1 MEDSNLFRVLEV
13 DSETVTLNPILDED
27 GGFRDRDEPSIT
39 VTTADSDEDIA
50 QVVSLL
56 ESGHVIAATITRS
69 PENRFT
75 DIEHR
80 GGATLTKLDSRT
92 VPYIITEYFAQKDS
106 PSQDE
111 LHGEGLTIPLG
122 RISEQISAQ
131 DSDGEV
137 HLRFPSDA
145 SGHSWDDFTQGADS
159 ESVYGSFDTRDGK
172 PTEVFIGNPDGE
184 RYWYAILFN
193 EEQTTLARQV
203 RAQYGY
209 LYDDQY
215 IPNPAWD
222 LSHIIDTSE
231 LPDDPDENPKAIFHP
246 DYTVHS
252 STIPPRFGSDT
263 IQLIAELIFVGSQF
277 EMTLSKQPSE
287 HFNPDQALNATVE
300 DITDESPDI
309 VTTYKFYVA
318 LLTGIY
324 DHVQNNP
331 ETDVA
336 ALIDDGTI
344 PTPDVLYRTHLKF
357 ASQIHSL
364 ESYFEK
370 MRQVPIEKY
379 VVDLFSGDKPWEP
392 EFKARFDI
400 DGFPLMIRF
409 VLQDL
414 EKQLDEIKEILTVA
428 EYIVDVEHTTSGLAY
443 NIMAEQ
449 KAYNF
454 AKQHEES
461 ISDHMMP
468 GDLGGKDRSVFL
480 TLSGRLERR
489 YNWID
494 SSAMGA
500 MGELFSSL
508 TDELS

>member
-1 MEDSNLFRVLEV
+1 MEDSSLFRVLEV
-13 DSETVTLNPILDED
+13 GSETVTLNPILDED
-27 GGFRDRDEPSIT
+27 GEFRDRDEPPIT
-39 VTTADSDEDIA
+39 VTTADTEEDIA

-69 PENRFT
+69 SENRFAA
-75 DIEHR
+75 IEHR

-92 VPYIITEYFAQKDS
+92 VPHIINEYWAQEDS

-111 LHGEGLTIPLG
+111 LHGEELIIPFDK
-122 RISEQISAQ
+122 ISEQSSVQ
-131 DSDGEV
+131 GSGGEV

-145 SGHSWDDFTQGADS
+145 SGHSWADFTQGNNS
-159 ESVYGSFDTRDGK
+159 ESVYGSFDTLDGK

-193 EEQTTLARQV
+193 VEQTTLAKQI
-203 RAQYGY
+203 RAQFGY

-222 LSHIIDTSE
+222 LSQIIDASE
-231 LPDDPDENPKAIFHP
+231 LPANPDENPKAIFHP

-252 STIPPRFGSDT
+252 STIPSRFGSDT
-263 IQLIAELIFVGSQF
+263 VQLIAELIFVGRQF
-277 EMTLSKQPSE
+277 EITYSTQSSE
-287 HFNPDQALNATVE
+287 RFNPEQALTAKVE
-300 DITDESPDI
+300 DVTNESPDI

-324 DHVQNNP
+324 EQVQNNP
-331 ETDVA
+331 DTDVA
-336 ALIDDGTI
+336 ALIDDGVI
-344 PTPDVLYRTHLKF
+344 PKPDVLYRTHLQF
-357 ASQIHSL
+357 VSQIHSL

-370 MRQVPIEKY
+370 MRRVPVEKY

-414 EKQLDEIKEILTVA
+414 EKQLDEISEILTVA
-428 EYIVDVEHTTSGLAY
+428 EYIVDVEHTADGLAY
-443 NIMAEQ
+443 NIMAEE

-454 AKQHEES
+454 ANQHEDS

-468 GDLGGKDRSVFL
+468 ADLGGQDPGVFL
-480 TLSGRLERR
+480 TLSGRLQRR

-494 SSAMGA
+494 SSAMGV
-500 MGELFSSL
+500 MGELFSDV
-508 TDELS
+508 TGELS